1 MTFQEQQTGFD
12 VEQRLRDDTSGRYR
26 IELRARLIEMQDAC
40 ALARQQLHDRDT
52 YRRLEAAIAAVGA
65 AATVL
70 ALRPTGR
77 RR

>member
-1 MTFQEQQTGFD
+1 
-12 VEQRLRDDTSGRYR
+12 
-26 IELRARLIEMQDAC
+26 MQDAC

-70 ALRPTGR
+70 ELMPTGR